1 MTIAEITAGHLGHIR
16 PDGLVV
22 VETHHEMVLN
32 EVLAAHTDVE
42 GVPVVELVAKLGQFV
57 FRNRAPFRVFLVMNR

>member
-22 VETHHEMVLN
+22 VETHHKVVLN
-32 EVLAAHTDVE
+32 KVFTAYTDVE
-42 GVPVVELVAKLGQFV
+42 GVPVVEFVAKFSQLIFG
-57 FRNRAPFRVFLVMNR
+57 NRTAFRVFLLVNE